1 MITNAQ
7 ELLLDK
13 ANSILKSYSSESSL
27 NLVLSCS
34 FLGLQYK
41 AENLKLFNPQKK
53 SPVADYV
60 LVMTASN
67 VTQANAMADSII
79 RFLKN
84 QKMSY
89 RVEGLNSAQWVLIDI
104 QDILVHIFLP
114 ESRSIY
120 NLDDLYASI
129 QKITI
134 PEDFYSQKVLNVDI
148 NANSKNTNYQD
159 YF

>member
-13 ANSILKSYSSESSL
+13 ANGILKNYSSEASL
-27 NLVLSCS
+27 NLVMSCS

-60 LVMTASN
+60 LVMTATN
-67 VTQANAMADSII
+67 VTQANAMAESII
-79 RFLKN
+79 RLLKN
-84 QKMSY
+84 QKMHY
-89 RVEGLNSAQWVLIDI
+89 RAEGLNSSQWVLIDI

-114 ESRSIY
+114 EARSIY
-120 NLDDLYASI
+120 NLDELYATLP
-129 QKITI
+129 KITI
-134 PEDFYSQKVLNVDI
+134 PEDFYSQEVVPQDA
-148 NANSKNTNYQD
+148 NANKNTNYQD